1 MEVIVTGWRSTT
13 DAWEKAKFAPAAEL
27 PPLTS
32 DQEEAA
38 RKFGLTSEEYA
49 RSFYSGELSKP
60 ELKGKA
66 EGVARLVEKM
76 VREYLPGAT
85 LYRAVLETYRG
96 VLRLFVKAAEQE
108 VVIDVDEDLVDDLRR
123 TGSKDLL
130 DRLERIVR
138 LSLPSRDGESLA
150 S

>member
-13 DAWEKAKFAPAAEL
+13 DAWEKAKFAPVTEL
-27 PPLTS
+27 PALTR
-32 DQEEAA
+32 DQEEVA
-38 RKFGLTSEEYA
+38 KKLGLTSEEYA

-60 ELKGKA
+60 ELAGKA
-66 EGVARLVEKM
+66 EGIAHLVEEMIGK
-76 VREYLPGAT
+76 YLPGAT

-96 VLRLFVKAAEQE
+96 VLRLFAKVEGQE
-108 VVIDVDEDLVDDLRR
+108 IRIDVDEDLVDDLRR

-138 LSLPSRDGESLA
+138 LSLPSRNGESLA